1 MYICMYVNE
10 WVYQYSYTESYI
22 FILSSLECQ
31 VRNDWVHYL
40 HMLYAHDIHYKL
52 STFDELDD
60 VDKIVQLFA
69 FRVHNFSSNI

>member
-40 HMLYAHDIHYKL
+40 HMLYAHDIYKL
-52 STFDELDD
+52 STFDEIDD